1 MKTDFRS
8 FTDQIGKFTSHNL
21 HMRRELKG
29 LSAKFNKIGLNLRMK
44 SLRRIW
50 DKKFTKDRPSQ
61 KTLDRLALL
70 AGFQCWNDLVKALH
84 GDNDGD
90 LNYKE

>member
-1 MKTDFRS
+1 MKKGFRAI
-8 FTDQIGKFTSHNL
+8 TNKIGKFASHSL
-21 HMRRELKG
+21 HMRRELNE
-29 LSAKFNKIGLNLRMK
+29 LSAKFDKLGINLSIK

-50 DKKFTKDRPSQ
+50 DKGFVLERPSA

-70 AGFQCWNDLVKALH
+70 AGFQSWNDLKKALH

-90 LNYKE
+90 LNYND